1 MKNKNGGY
9 KGFIYQHPA
18 REKGCHMVEKK
29 HPGPLFLSLEKAACL
44 VSDNSL
50 LAMGGNM
57 RMEPM
62 AFVQELVRQGRKRL
76 RLVTVPGG
84 GIGVDMLIG
93 SGCVESIETPQIVLD
108 EFGQAPN
115 FREYVQEGKI
125 KVFDQV

>member
-1 MKNKNGGY
+1 MSDSY

-18 REKGCHMVEKK
+18 REKGCHMAEKK
-29 HPGPLFLSLEKAACL
+29 QPGPLFLSLEKAAGL
-44 VSDNSL
+44 VKYDSL
-50 LAMGGNM
+50 LALGGNM

-62 AFVQELVRQGRKRL
+62 AFIRELVRQGRKGL

-93 SGCVESIETPQIVLD
+93 ADGVESIETPQIVLD

>member
-1 MKNKNGGY
+1 
-9 KGFIYQHPA
+9 
-18 REKGCHMVEKK
+18 
-29 HPGPLFLSLEKAACL
+29 
-44 VSDNSL
+44 
-50 LAMGGNM
+50 M

-62 AFVQELVRQGRKRL
+62 AFVRELVRQGRKRL

-93 SGCVESIETPQIVLD
+93 GGCVESIETPQIVLD